1 MKKGLTLLIGILISG
16 GLLYYLI
23 GQDLETLKNEL
34 ADARYEYLGL
44 MLPLF
49 FLSMVTR
56 GYRWRVMLSYRTSVW
71 HAFHI
76 MNIGYLLSG
85 IVSRI
90 GEFARAWMMTRLDP
104 PVKFFTALSSILA
117 ERILDVLS
125 VLLLLGI
132 SLLVLEDV
140 PPEVSS
146 AGVLLGILTLIAA
159 AVMIYFAMHRE
170 TAHWILNH
178 VLSWLPFLQR
188 FNLSEWLDNILDG
201 LAPLL
206 NFRHAAAVFFWNI
219 LSWVFSVAANY
230 TLMLVF
236 FDEGSLTG
244 VMLSM
249 VMLAMAIAIPS
260 VPGTLGPFEAAVV
273 AGLWS
278 ANVIPATEAP
288 ENAPAVAYGLT
299 LHAIT
304 FASYVIMGTIGL
316 WAEQLSLG
324 QVRQAAKQENP

>member
-1 MKKGLTLLIGILISG
+1 MKKGLTLLVGILVSG

-56 GYRWRVMLSYRTSVW
+56 GYRWRALLSYRTSVW

-90 GEFARAWMMTRLDP
+90 GEFARAWMMTRLTP

-132 SLLVLEDV
+132 SLLVLDV

-146 AGVLLGILTLIAA
+146 AGGLLGILTLIAA

-170 TAHWILNH
+170 TAHWILNLM
-178 VLSWLPFLQR
+178 LSWLPFLR
-188 FNLSEWLDNILDG
+188 RLNLAEWLDNILDG
-201 LAPLL
+201 LSPLL
-206 NFRHAAAVFFWNI
+206 NFRHAADVFFWNV
-219 LSWVFSVAANY
+219 LSWIFSIAANY
-230 TLMLVF
+230 VLMLVF
-236 FDEGSLTG
+236 FDEGSLIG

-278 ANVIPATEAP
+278 ANVIPSTEAP

-304 FASYVIMGTIGL
+304 FASYVVMGAIGL

-324 QVRQAAKQENP
+324 QVRRAARQETP

>member
-1 MKKGLTLLIGILISG
+1 MKKGLTLLAGIMISS

-23 GQDLETLKNEL
+23 GKDLETLKNEL

-49 FLSMVTR
+49 FLSTVTR
-56 GYRWRVMLSYRTSVW
+56 GYRWRALLSYRTSVW

-104 PVKFFTALSSILA
+104 PIKFFTALSSILA
-117 ERILDVLS
+117 ERILDVFS

-132 SLLVLEDV
+132 SLLVLDV
-140 PPEVSS
+140 PSEVSS
-146 AGVLLGILTLIAA
+146 AGGLLGILTLAA
-159 AVMIYFAMHRE
+159 AAILTYFAMHRE
-170 TAHWILNH
+170 TAHRLLNRIL
-178 VLSWLPFLQR
+178 VRIPFLR
-188 FNLSEWLDNILDG
+188 RLNLSEWLDNILDG
-201 LAPLL
+201 LSPLL
-206 NFRHAAAVFFWNI
+206 NLRHAADVLFWNM
-219 LSWVFSVAANY
+219 LSWLFSIAANY
-230 TLMLVF
+230 VLMLVF

-278 ANVIPATEAP
+278 AGVIQSTEAP
-288 ENAPAVAYGLT
+288 ANAPAVAYGLT
-299 LHAIT
+299 LHAVT
-304 FASYVIMGTIGL
+304 FASYVVMGAVGL

-324 QVRQAAKQENP
+324 QVRRAAEQESA